1 MTLLILS
8 NLLTC
13 LCILLGVA
21 FYTLLERKVLRYI
34 QIRKGPKIIGVIGL
48 LQPISDA
55 VKLFTKEM
63 LSPYKTNYIMYWV
76 RPIVAFSLAM
86 MFWIMYPISSGT
98 RTLNLSMI
106 IFLVLSSLN
115 VFGIIMS
122 GWASNRK
129 YAFLGAMR
137 AMAQT
142 ISYEVSFVFIV
153 LFVAF
158 LSSTL
163 RIEEINSGFGYLF
176 LFFPLLMIFMSSI
189 IAETNRAPFDFAE
202 GESELVSGFNIE
214 YGGGG
219 FVLLFLA
226 EYSNILFIS
235 VLARRICFR
244 VFHISM
250 IRSRVQF
257 TAISLLFLFSRGAYP
272 RLRYDLLI
280 SLCWKCYLP
289 VSICIIII
297 IVPII

>member
-1 MTLLILS
+1 MVS

-21 FYTLLERKVLRYI
+21 FYTLLERKVLGYI
-34 QIRKGPKIIGVIGL
+34 QTRKGPKIIGVMGL
-48 LQPISDA
+48 FQPLSDA

-63 LSPYKTNYIMYWV
+63 MSPYKSNRMIYWI
-76 RPIVAFSLAM
+76 RPIVAFSLA
-86 MFWIMYPISSGT
+86 IMLWMVYPMTRGTSS
-98 RTLNLSMI
+98 LNVSI
-106 IFLVLSSLN
+106 VIFLVLSSLN

-142 ISYEVSFVFIV
+142 ISYEVCYVFIV

-158 LSSTL
+158 LSSSM
-163 RIEEINSGFGYLF
+163 RIEEMKSGYGYLF
-176 LFFPLLMIFMSSI
+176 IFTPLFGIFI
-189 IAETNRAPFDFAE
+189 CRILAETNRAPFDFAE

-226 EYSNILFIS
+226 EYSNILFMS
-235 VLARRICFR
+235 VLTTSVCFVFSRIQ
-244 VFHISM
+244 M
-250 IRSRVQF
+250 ICSRVQF
-257 TAISLLFLFSRGAYP
+257 TVIALLFLFARGAYP
-272 RLRYDLLI
+272 RLRYDLLM
-280 SLCWKCYLP
+280 SLCWKCFLP
-289 VSICIIII
+289 VSMCLIII

>member
-1 MTLLILS
+1 
-8 NLLTC
+8 
-13 LCILLGVA
+13 
-21 FYTLLERKVLRYI
+21 
-34 QIRKGPKIIGVIGL
+34 
-48 LQPISDA
+48 
-55 VKLFTKEM
+55 
-63 LSPYKTNYIMYWV
+63 
-76 RPIVAFSLAM
+76 
-86 MFWIMYPISSGT
+86 MYPITNGT

-158 LSSTL
+158 LSSRL
-163 RIEEINSGFGYLF
+163 RIEEVNSGFGFLLLF
-176 LFFPLLMIFMSSI
+176 LPLLIIFMSSI

-235 VLARRICFR
+235 VLASRICFTT
-244 VFHISM
+244 FQIS
-250 IRSRVQF
+250 ILGSSVQY
-257 TAISLLFLFSRGAYP
+257 TVISLLFLFSRGAYP

-280 SLCWKCYLP
+280 SLC
-289 VSICIIII
+289 
-297 IVPII
+297 

>member
-1 MTLLILS
+1 
-8 NLLTC
+8 
-13 LCILLGVA
+13 
-21 FYTLLERKVLRYI
+21 
-34 QIRKGPKIIGVIGL
+34 
-48 LQPISDA
+48 
-55 VKLFTKEM
+55 
-63 LSPYKTNYIMYWV
+63 
-76 RPIVAFSLAM
+76 
-86 MFWIMYPISSGT
+86 MYPISSGT
-98 RTLNLSMI
+98 RTLNLSII

-226 EYSNILFIS
+226 EYSNILFMS
-235 VLARRICFR
+235 VLARSVSIWTTQMNI
-244 VFHISM
+244 VSL
-250 IRSRVQF
+250 SVQF

-280 SLCWKCYLP
+280 SLC
-289 VSICIIII
+289 
-297 IVPII
+297 